1 MARFKSNP
9 IFCAILVVL
18 AVAAAGQAWLYYTQT
33 SKLGKTT
40 REIAKKQQVLQ
51 AFSTQDP
58 FPSKINLDAIEADL
72 AQLAKTRA
80 DIRELLRANSDIALK
95 ISSATIPGTSTDA
108 YFDIANFVESM
119 RKATQQAGI
128 TGGETNRFG
137 FNTYASTGP
146 ERDLIAPVFKQRQ
159 HIEYLV
165 NALIKASPAEIISVQ
180 RERPL
185 TPAQTK
191 QLASALAAGQSAPAL
206 PVDPNNKDY
215 FVIDSRTS
223 ARVPGFVSTSAYRLN
238 FKGNTLV
245 LRSLLNQ
252 LALFELPMVVRS
264 VEVDPISKTG
274 PSAPAPTPANTLA
287 SLFGIVP
294 DQKTKEAEKPL
305 VEKLDSRFTVTI
317 EFVSLVDKN
326 LTVANNP

>member
-9 IFCAILVVL
+9 IFSAVLVLL
-18 AVAAAGQAWLYYTQT
+18 AVATAGQAWLYYSQT
-33 SKLGKTT
+33 SKLGKIS
-40 REIAKKQQVLQ
+40 REITKKQQVLN
-51 AFSTQDP
+51 AFSAQDP
-58 FPSKINLDAIEADL
+58 FPSKTNLDAIDADL
-72 AQLAKTRA
+72 AQLDKTRA
-80 DIRELLRANSDIALK
+80 DIRELLRANSEVAVKIA
-95 ISSATIPGTSTDA
+95 SATTPGTSTDA

-128 TGGETNRFG
+128 AGGETNRFG

-185 TPAQTK
+185 TPNQTK
-191 QLASALAAGQSAPAL
+191 QLAAGQSATVL
-206 PVDPNNKDY
+206 PVDNNNKDY
-215 FVIDSRTS
+215 FIIDSRTS

-252 LALFELPMVVRS
+252 LALFELPIVVRS
-264 VEVDPISKTG
+264 VEVEPISKTG
-274 PSAPAPTPANTLA
+274 PNAPPPPPANTLA
-287 SLFGIVP
+287 SLFGSAP

-317 EFVSLVDKN
+317 EFVSLVEKN
-326 LTVANNP
+326 LTVANTP